1 MVDQRLLVEV
11 ELERTL
17 LGFRDF
23 RLDEFKDVP
32 YGILLQEAANK
43 SRSVWKASMSEKSRP
58 QK

>member
-1 MVDQRLLVEV
+1 
-11 ELERTL
+11 
-17 LGFRDF
+17 
-23 RLDEFKDVP
+23 VP